1 MPLGISFYT
10 FTQIAFLVDAYK
22 GKLKHFNFIHYCLF
36 VTYFPHLIA
45 GPILHHESMI
55 PQFEKKANYKFSM
68 ENFSFGLAW
77 FVIGLFKKVVIA
89 DTFSTY
95 SDPIFGAV
103 DAGLSPTFIVS
114 WIGAI
119 AFAFQ
124 IYFDFSGYSDMAIGI
139 SKMFGIQLP
148 INFDSPYRANNIIA
162 FWRKWH
168 ISLSTFLKDYLYIP
182 LGGSKRGESRRYLN
196 LMITMI
202 LGGLWHG
209 ASWTYVIWGIL
220 HGLFLT
226 INHFWIKKLQNSN
239 RTYRISIPSSLK
251 VTFTFLLTCMAW
263 TFFRASSINSASRML
278 EGMFLFNG
286 ISLPSF
292 FSNYQNIF
300 DAIHL
305 KTSLTGIFMGI
316 ASFNMK
322 TLFFVFLFTAV
333 IVWGAPNTQRI
344 LQTERVHSMT
354 TNKLVLSVVVLG
366 FMFAA
371 SMINFSHVQT
381 FIYFQF

>member
-1 MPLGISFYT
+1 
-10 FTQIAFLVDAYK
+10 
-22 GKLKHFNFIHYCLF
+22 
-36 VTYFPHLIA
+36 
-45 GPILHHESMI
+45 
-55 PQFEKKANYKFSM
+55 
-68 ENFSFGLAW
+68 
-77 FVIGLFKKVVIA
+77 
-89 DTFSTY
+89 
-95 SDPIFGAV
+95 
-103 DAGLSPTFIVS
+103 
-114 WIGAI
+114 
-119 AFAFQ
+119 
-124 IYFDFSGYSDMAIGI
+124 
-139 SKMFGIQLP
+139 
-148 INFDSPYRANNIIA
+148 
-162 FWRKWH
+162 
-168 ISLSTFLKDYLYIP
+168 
-182 LGGSKRGESRRYLN
+182 
-196 LMITMI
+196 
-202 LGGLWHG
+202 
-209 ASWTYVIWGIL
+209 
-220 HGLFLT
+220 
-226 INHFWIKKLQNSN
+226 
-239 RTYRISIPSSLK
+239 
-251 VTFTFLLTCMAW
+251 MAW